1 MSNNNHK
8 PGTSTDVSTVDT
20 SPVRRDIGPL
30 RIIAI
35 GFNIPNSWVAIAAS
49 LSTALAAGGTVSLI
63 YGTFVSCAF
72 YACAAVTLAELAS
85 VYPTAGGQYHFT
97 SILAPERYN
106 RQFSYVCGMISTL
119 SWTINAASMAL
130 IGKWVWTNFE
140 TTTGW
145 NDGVALMT
153 SLVTPCY
160 MYGGLDAALHLAE
173 ETLNASQTV
182 PRALL
187 ATIGIGFLT
196 AFTFAVSMAYC
207 ISDLDC
213 LLTSPMPIFQLWRTA
228 TRSNAAG
235 VTFLVS
241 LTIIVIFVLTAIQK
255 TTSRLIWAFAKD
267 HDLCLSHHFSQ
278 LSPKL
283 GGAPTNALILN
294 IMLVFFC
301 GCPFLASTEAFN
313 ALVGSF
319 LLLQMI
325 SFALPAAL
333 LIYQKHSST
342 FLPRSRGFRVPDPV
356 GWICNFGTIVAAVIE
371 LVFFMFPL
379 SLPVSA
385 LSMSTE
391 SFRLVSVTIDSNR
404 QPSLTLQKHE
414 ISSPTRPEYYA
425 LSYTWNPPYMGDPA
439 YYEDT
444 DVRYILLNGSK
455 FAVKPNLY
463 DALFQ
468 LHHSYPRMP
477 FWIDALCINQND
489 LHERKLQVGI
499 MDRIFGGASRVVVWL
514 GKPSDKLELGLQ
526 VAERIAVIASTAC
539 KAIVRDQRYPHT
551 HHLEEMK
558 EAYGLDP
565 LSFNEADALVTLF
578 SCRWFGR
585 QWVIQEVALAGQIDI
600 ICNGMSVPFDKIG
613 STALFLHL
621 SGLLVGIGNLLV
633 AGGGG
638 MRLLEDM
645 HLMQTGRTQIVR
657 EWCKGDRSEWRDVL
671 PLIDFTAG
679 IVENAVTTS
688 ERKEG
693 IVGVVLLKLLM
704 WLVGFDCGDR
714 RDTIYGLAGI
724 ISHVVSVH
732 GLDSIP
738 QRLQPD
744 YRLNTATV
752 LHNAATEILQATGSL
767 ALLGVVKDPALRETE
782 GLPSWVPD
790 YPPRMVLNPMAGP
803 NFKSLGK
810 FDASKSINIAG
821 YGVNFHVDD
830 KVLRARGFLLGRVK
844 ALGESLQPMVSGG
857 SFAQCAAML
866 VDAEEIYRFTNQPF
880 AEAFWRTLVFDQ
892 DLSDR
897 PAELPTTKH
906 FQDMV
911 LMMMAKRISDEF
923 KSGGSEGV
931 EAFLQTLEAMDTLEG
946 KHPKQSPFP
955 TTRLLA
961 SFCSGFGFL
970 PENGDDKV
978 WSSGQQMAWMESKK
992 KNLVFMF
999 SLLSTTL
1006 FNRRPAITDG
1016 GHLACVFDSTMVDDE
1031 IWIVSGCP
1039 TPLVMRSKGQQYSL
1053 IGETYVHG
1061 IMYGEAIR
1069 DDNNGHAGPCKPNLS
1084 STALVGTTSTEATIP
1099 GSTETSI
1106 ATSSDQ
1112 ASTIDISSIVSESVS
1127 SIATSEL
1134 ESSTTTSSSAISE
1147 SVSSIATSELE
1158 SSTTASSSAI
1168 SESIASTAT
1177 TTTDSQFSPTTE
1189 LSTSFITT
1197 DTATTTTSAELS
1209 SAESL
1214 TTTTAEATT
1223 SDAPTTTTTTE
1234 ESAPSGFF
1242 ANPSFEV
1249 PNSLGVYDGS
1259 PWALQDSSFPLSV
1272 SIKSGLGHTGSHSAY
1287 WSVTSTD
1294 TSARIQQ
1301 MAALEANQMY
1311 SLSFWWY
1318 INTDVQPQGINGCS
1332 LSIIQRSGRS
1342 NLIPGTLDLS
1352 TTLPLKTWTKYDISF
1367 NSQTL
1372 APAMMTFIVSCS
1384 GSAGTGFKLAIDDV
1398 DLVKQS

>member
-1 MSNNNHK
+1 MYSQ
-8 PGTSTDVSTVDT
+8 S
-20 SPVRRDIGPL
+20 IG
-30 RIIAI
+30 
-35 GFNIPNSWVAIAAS
+35 
-49 LSTALAAGGTVSLI
+49 
-63 YGTFVSCAF
+63 
-72 YACAAVTLAELAS
+72 
-85 VYPTAGGQYHFT
+85 
-97 SILAPERYN
+97 
-106 RQFSYVCGMISTL
+106 
-119 SWTINAASMAL
+119 
-130 IGKWVWTNFE
+130 
-140 TTTGW
+140 
-145 NDGVALMT
+145 
-153 SLVTPCY
+153 
-160 MYGGLDAALHLAE
+160 
-173 ETLNASQTV
+173 
-182 PRALL
+182 
-187 ATIGIGFLT
+187 
-196 AFTFAVSMAYC
+196 
-207 ISDLDC
+207 
-213 LLTSPMPIFQLWRTA
+213 
-228 TRSNAAG
+228 
-235 VTFLVS
+235 
-241 LTIIVIFVLTAIQK
+241 
-255 TTSRLIWAFAKD
+255 
-267 HDLCLSHHFSQ
+267 
-278 LSPKL
+278 
-283 GGAPTNALILN
+283 
-294 IMLVFFC
+294 
-301 GCPFLASTEAFN
+301 
-313 ALVGSF
+313 
-319 LLLQMI
+319 
-325 SFALPAAL
+325 
-333 LIYQKHSST
+333 
-342 FLPRSRGFRVPDPV
+342 
-356 GWICNFGTIVAAVIE
+356 
-371 LVFFMFPL
+371 
-379 SLPVSA
+379 
-385 LSMSTE
+385 TE

-468 LHHSYPRMP
+468 LHHSYPRML

-539 KAIVRDQRYPHT
+539 KAIVREQRYPHT

-633 AGGGG
+633 AGGRD

-679 IVENAVTTS
+679 IVENTVAVG

-790 YPPRMVLNPMAGP
+790 YPPRMALNPMAGP

-810 FDASKSINIAG
+810 FDASKSINTAA
-821 YGVNFHVDD
+821 YGVDFHVDD

-857 SFAQCAAML
+857 NFAQCAAML
-866 VDAEEIYRFTNQPF
+866 VHAEETYRFTNQAF
-880 AEAFWRTLVFDQ
+880 AEAFWRTMVFDQ

-897 PAELPTTKH
+897 PAKIPTTKH

-931 EAFLQTLEAMDTLEG
+931 KAFLQTLEAMDTLEA

-955 TTRLLA
+955 TTKLLA
-961 SFCSGFGFL
+961 SFCSGYGFL
-970 PENGDDKV
+970 PGNGDDKL
-978 WSSGQQMAWMESKK
+978 WSSEQQMAWMESKK

-1016 GHLACVFDSTMVDDE
+1016 GYFACVFDSTMVGDE

-1053 IGETYVHG
+1053 IELIAMKATRFSLTFVALTLCGS
-1061 IMYGEAIR
+1061 
-1069 DDNNGHAGPCKPNLS
+1069 GHAGPCKPILS
-1084 STALVGTTSTEATIP
+1084 STALVGTTSTEATLS

-1112 ASTIDISSIVSESVS
+1112 ASTTDISSIVSESVS
-1127 SIATSEL
+1127 ST
-1134 ESSTTTSSSAISE
+1134 
-1147 SVSSIATSELE
+1147 ATSELE
-1158 SSTTASSSAI
+1158 SSTTALSSAI

-1177 TTTDSQFSPTTE
+1177 TTTDSQFSSTTE

-1197 DTATTTTSAELS
+1197 DTATATTSAELS
-1209 SAESL
+1209 SIETL

-1318 INTDVQPQGINGCS
+1318 IDNDVQPQGLNGCS

-1384 GSAGTGFKLAIDDV
+1384 GSAGTGFKLAIDDI